1 MEVREKISWPQR
13 FHGIFPMYEINTS
26 LFKHFR
32 TRNLTPETEMVW
44 ATTAPLGT
52 HTLTFILERVTKLNE
67 TNRYSKEFL
76 SVFVSSK
83 CFCIFTRQF
92 ISTGYSFLDRLRN
105 FLHKFTS
112 GSSRNAQFGI
122 LKNPRYAKIA
132 LVGL

>member
-1 MEVREKISWPQR
+1 MKASCVSNGSKRKNIMATTISR
-13 FHGIFPMYEINTS
+13 DFPNDEINTS

-76 SVFVSSK
+76 SIFVPSK
-83 CFCIFTRQF
+83 FFSIFTRQF
-92 ISTGYSFLDRLRN
+92 ISTGYSF
-105 FLHKFTS
+105 
-112 GSSRNAQFGI
+112 
-122 LKNPRYAKIA
+122 
-132 LVGL
+132 